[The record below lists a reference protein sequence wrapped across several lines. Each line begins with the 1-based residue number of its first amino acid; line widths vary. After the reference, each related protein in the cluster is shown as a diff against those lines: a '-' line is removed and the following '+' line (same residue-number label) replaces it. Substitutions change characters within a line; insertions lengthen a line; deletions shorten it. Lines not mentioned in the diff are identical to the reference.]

1 MLRLSSFFALT
12 LFLIQGAM
20 AESDQPDLSRL
31 KAALNNVT
39 PQSVVPAPLP
49 GMYEVIADG
58 HILYLSEDGRFVI
71 EGDMVDLVT
80 QDNITETRRSGL
92 RSEAITKVGVDNMVV
107 FPAKESAKHSVAVF
121 TDIDCA
127 YCRKLHKEM
136 ASYNEQGIEIRYLM
150 FPRAGVGSDSYDK
163 AVSVWCADDQ
173 LGAMT
178 KAKRGEV
185 IEEKTCPNPVKQH
198 FELGRSLGVSGTPSM
213 ILDDGQMVPGY
224 VPAARLAKML
234 EAGAQ
239 AN

>member
-1 MLRLSSFFALT
+1 MLRLSSLFALT
-12 LFLIQGAM
+12 LFLIQGAV

-31 KAALNNVT
+31 KAALNNIT

-80 QDNITETRRSGL
+80 QDNVTETRRSGL
-92 RSEAITKVGVDNMVV
+92 RSEAITKVGLDNMVV
-107 FPAKESAKHSVAVF
+107 FPTQEPAKHSVAVF

-127 YCRKLHKEM
+127 YCRKLHKEI
-136 ASYNEQGIEIRYLM
+136 ASYGEQGIEIRYLM

-173 LGAMT
+173 QDAMT
-178 KAKRGEV
+178 RAKRGEV
-185 IEEKTCPNPVKQH
+185 VEQKSCPNPVKAH

-213 ILDDGQMVPGY
+213 ILDNGQMVPGY

-234 EAGAQ
+234 EDSSQ